1 MNFVAFVTGS
11 DLLSRS
17 VAPTCTPNIVWN
29 YCLFVWIVSKL
40 CFMLPS
46 IYVEVFKKISFIAKR
61 FPWYV

>member
-17 VAPTCTPNIVWN
+17 VARQTSCGII
-29 YCLFVWIVSKL
+29 VWIVSKL

-46 IYVEVFKKISFIAKR
+46 IYGEVFKKISFIA
-61 FPWYV
+61 